1 MSDTRAT
8 PAVPHTD
15 REIPTVGRAVHYV
28 SYGTPGGE
36 YGQRCRAATVTE
48 VGAWIDQ
55 EVTEDGPGLRT
66 VRQRW
71 DRRALSLHVANPTG
85 LFFREAA
92 VLGDGEDATTETHM
106 CGGLAY
112 PGGTWHWPVIV
123 R

>member
-15 REIPTVGRAVHYV
+15 RDIPTVGRAVHYV

-36 YGQRCRAATVTE
+36 YSQCCRAATVTAAGGW
-48 VGAWIDQ
+48 VDQ
-55 EVTEDGPGLRT
+55 ETTEDGPGLRT
-66 VRQRW
+66 VRQRF
-71 DRRALSLHVANPTG
+71 DRRAMSLHVMNPTG
-85 LFFREAA
+85 TFDNTT
-92 VLGDGEDATTETHM
+92 VPMGDGEDATVPTAM

-123 R
+123 